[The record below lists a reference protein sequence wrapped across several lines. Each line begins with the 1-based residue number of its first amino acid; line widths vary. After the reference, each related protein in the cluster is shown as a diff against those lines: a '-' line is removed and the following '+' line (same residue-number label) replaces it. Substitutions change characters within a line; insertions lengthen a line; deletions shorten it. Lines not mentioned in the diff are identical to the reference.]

1 MTECSFI
8 LHGDIADSAGP
19 DRIRCS
25 ADSFLVCE
33 EGICRG
39 VYDRIP
45 DRYADLPLVEERGH
59 LIVPGLYDLHLH
71 APQYAF
77 RGMGMDL
84 PLLKWLDTYAFPEE
98 SRYAQPDYA
107 EKAYAMFARDLAHS
121 PTARACIFATIHTDT
136 CLLLMDQLEKSGM
149 KGYVGK
155 VNMDRNSPPYY
166 IEQSTQDSVL
176 ETIRFITEARER
188 FDGMRPIITPR
199 FTPSCTDALR
209 QMLGLTAREYGVGVQ
224 SHLSETE
231 EECDWVRRLCPD
243 AGHYID
249 TYLESGL
256 LPDDQPT
263 AMAHCVYSD
272 AYELSVMKEHHVFAV
287 HCPQCNMNIASGIA
301 PVRRW
306 LDMGVP
312 AGLGTDIAGG
322 ATLSV
327 FRTMLE
333 AKQVSRL
340 LYRLK
345 DESLQPLSTEEV
357 FYLGTRGGGAFFGK
371 CGAFE
376 DGYLFDALVLDE
388 SAMPYPGE
396 LSLLERLERYIAL
409 SSCADLLHKY
419 VDGRKLF

>member
-1 MTECSFI
+1 MTERSFV

-19 DRIRCS
+19 DRIRCREN
-25 ADSFLVCE
+25 SFLVCE

-39 VYDRIP
+39 VFDRIP
-45 DRYADLPLVEERGH
+45 ERYAGLPLVEESGH

-84 PLLKWLDTYAFPEE
+84 TLLKWLDTYAFPEE
-98 SRYAQPDYA
+98 SHYADPEYA
-107 EKAYAMFARDLAHS
+107 SRAYDMFIAGLVHS
-121 PTARACIFATIHTDT
+121 PTARACIFGTIHTDS
-136 CLLLMDQLEKSGM
+136 CLLLMDKMEKAGLR
-149 KGYVGK
+149 GYVGK
-155 VNMDRNSPPYY
+155 VNMDRNSPSYY
-166 IEQSTQDSVL
+166 REESPQESVL

-188 FDGMRPIITPR
+188 FDGVRPIITPR

-209 QMLGLTAREYGVGVQ
+209 RMLGLTAREYGIGVQ

-231 EECDWVRRLCPD
+231 EECAWVRSLCPQ

-249 TYLESGL
+249 TYLDTGL
-256 LPDDQPT
+256 LPADQP
-263 AMAHCVYSD
+263 AVMAHCVYSD
-272 AYELSVMKEHHVFAV
+272 EYELSVMKERHVFAA

-306 LDMGVP
+306 LEMGVP

-322 ATLSV
+322 ATLSL

-333 AKQVSRL
+333 AMQVSRL

-345 DESLQPLSTEEV
+345 DESLKPLTTEEA

-376 DGYLFDALVLDE
+376 DGYMFDALVLDE
-388 SAMPYPGE
+388 SSMPWPGE
-396 LSLLERLERYIAL
+396 LDLHQRLERYIAL
-409 SSCADLLHKY
+409 STCADLLHKY